1 MAEIK
6 GCGGA
11 VTFTNLT
18 AGAKSWT
25 LNWTNTPLDTTD
37 FADNCAKTAIAGFTE
52 WNATV
57 VCNWDAANT
66 ADPGDSATLTLKVT
80 SALNYAGT
88 ALLTGITVNTAVDG
102 VVEATYT
109 FQGNGTLTPTLA

>member
-1 MAEIK
+1 MPEVK
-6 GCGGA
+6 GCGGS

-18 AGAKSWT
+18 AGAKAWT

-37 FADNCAKTAIAGFTE
+37 FADACATTAIAGFTE

-57 VCNWDAANT
+57 TCNWDAANT
-66 ADPGDSATLTLKVT
+66 ADPGDSATLTLTVASGKYY
-80 SALNYAGT
+80 SGT
-88 ALLTGITVNTAVDG
+88 ALLTGISVNTNVAG

-109 FQGNGTLTPTLA
+109 FQGNGTLTPTL